1 MIVILSSSLSFF
13 LSLSL
18 LFLLFLRRFAFFSVV
33 FSQPPARKRERTE
46 RKIPDFKTHF
56 VFRGLGS
63 LGSLGS
69 RVQGSGFRPHM
80 RVYVNDYEANGRESK
95 I

>member
-63 LGSLGS
+63 LGS

>member
-1 MIVILSSSLSFF
+1 MVMIVILSSSLSFF

-56 VFRGLGS
+56 VFVLRFCTHYAGKEWS
-63 LGSLGS
+63 
-69 RVQGSGFRPHM
+69 
-80 RVYVNDYEANGRESK
+80 N
-95 I
+95 

>member
-1 MIVILSSSLSFF
+1 MNIYDDFLLSF
-13 LSLSL
+13 SMIY
-18 LFLLFLRRFAFFSVV
+18 
-33 FSQPPARKRERTE
+33 RK
-46 RKIPDFKTHF
+46 
-56 VFRGLGS
+56 G

>member
-1 MIVILSSSLSFF
+1 MVMIVILSSSLSFF

-56 VFRGLGS
+56 VFVRL
-63 LGSLGS
+63 
-69 RVQGSGFRPHM
+69 VM
-80 RVYVNDYEANGRESK
+80 RAFTPIMQAKNGTNST
-95 I
+95 